1 MKVSQKGQITLPAE
15 LRKKEDWNPGT
26 LLTIEK
32 DQKHSN
38 FKISKK
44 VNLYDTDF
52 GNYDFQSELVNNPEL
67 SEVKSVGNEGWGFE

>member
-1 MKVSQKGQITLPAE
+1 MQKQGYVMKVSQKGQITLPAE

-44 VNLYDTDF
+44 
-52 GNYDFQSELVNNPEL
+52 
-67 SEVKSVGNEGWGFE
+67 